1 MKLAL
6 AILLAYLLAGA
17 CAFGLSPEEKKI
29 VSQMR
34 DSISLLRAKLEN
46 AEAANSSA
54 LAALTLAAQQTT
66 SLTEQARLASEQ
78 VAALAAERDSL
89 TGRLASARHD
99 YERLNARYQTAQLL
113 IAIVSAFLVGILTLQ
128 LTHHLQPPY
137 GLLVPIAA
145 GTAAFF
151 TIYNVL

>member
-54 LAALTLAAQQTT
+54 LAAQQTT

-113 IAIVSAFLVGILTLQ
+113 IAVVSAFLVGILTLQ

-137 GLLVPIAA
+137 GLLVPIAT